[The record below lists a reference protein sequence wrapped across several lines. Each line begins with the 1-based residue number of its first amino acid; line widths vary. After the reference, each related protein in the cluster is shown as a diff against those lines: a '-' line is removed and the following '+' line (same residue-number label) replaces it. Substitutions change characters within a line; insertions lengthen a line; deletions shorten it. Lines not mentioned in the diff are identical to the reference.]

1 MRLAFSTLGM
11 PGQGLREAVAT
22 AVEYGCA
29 GLELRLHPDTGVH
42 AGLSPARR
50 ATVRAS
56 FAGSSGDHR
65 EGAGARGDGPK
76 DAGARGDAPRGIG
89 VPGDTPKDAG
99 ALGDGPEGAGNPAGG
114 PPGAAR
120 LEISAL
126 AGYVR
131 IAAAGPDEPVVRALR
146 DDLVLA
152 ADLGAPAVRVFPGG
166 EDVEAG
172 ARRLRAVADL
182 CGESGVRV
190 LVETHDAMPTG
201 AAVGRLLDAAGVPE
215 AAGALWD
222 VLHPWRHG
230 EEPAKTL
237 AALAGHLA
245 YVQIKDAVSAGDT
258 TPVPMWAGGVPLDE
272 CGELLRGFDGWVSL
286 EWERTWY
293 PQVAPVEEIL
303 PGAREWVARF
313 SA

>member
-1 MRLAFSTLGM
+1 MDPLGKRFPNDGGEGASMKLAFSTLGM
-11 PGQGLREAVAT
+11 PGQGLPEAVAT

-50 ATVRAS
+50 AKVRAVL
-56 FAGSSGDHR
+56 AGSSGT
-65 EGAGARGDGPK
+65 AR
-76 DAGARGDAPRGIG
+76 
-89 VPGDTPKDAG
+89 
-99 ALGDGPEGAGNPAGG
+99 PEV
-114 PPGAAR
+114 
-120 LEISAL
+120 SAL

-146 DDLVLA
+146 DDLALA

-166 EDVEAG
+166 DDVETG
-172 ARRLRAVADL
+172 ARRLRAVANL
-182 CGESGVRV
+182 CVESGVRV

-201 AAVGRLLDAAGVPE
+201 AAVGRLLDAAGVPG

-230 EEPAKTL
+230 EEPAETL

-245 YVQIKDAVSAGDT
+245 YVQIKDAVSAADT

-272 CGELLRGFDGWVSL
+272 CGELLRGFGGWVSL

-293 PQVAPVEEIL
+293 PHVAPVEEIL